1 MMGDTQEETKK
12 FREFPSHPSG
22 LGIWKFLETVWAMA
36 ALTTAFLGLL
46 DLLNIWI
53 IQTEYFPTETALE
66 AGVWELFQ
74 NCLDLLDPK
83 LIHP

>member
-1 MMGDTQEETKK
+1 
-12 FREFPSHPSG
+12 
-22 LGIWKFLETVWAMA
+22 MA

-46 DLLNIWI
+46 GSLNIWI
-53 IQTEYFPTETALE
+53 IQAEYFPIETALE